1 MKSSVP
7 LLACTLLAGCAG
19 SLVSTT
25 RGSSSAAPDDV
36 YACVQNQFK
45 TLGYTRIQYDALER
59 WYVAHKPDE
68 DARVPSGLYRKTMNV
83 IDTRVRPD
91 ASGATVLEITAKSYE
106 EYVNARGVDQQ
117 ERQVTQRARLDA
129 QALQRACA
137 P

>member
-7 LLACTLLAGCAG
+7 LLACTLLASCGG
-19 SLVSTT
+19 TLVSTT

-59 WYVAHKPDE
+59 WYVAHKPDS

-106 EYVNARGVDQQ
+106 EYANARGVDRQ
-117 ERQVTQRARLDA
+117 ERQVTERAKMDA
-129 QALQRACA
+129 QELQRACA